1 MNVRANVDANV
12 TKRLKVGVNF
22 SFEDV
27 HERQVQAD
35 GRYINDGIVQSALL
49 MFPQF
54 PVYNEDGSYAVGNQ
68 IAMKADGYQMV
79 ENPVALAHEIDARY
93 KLYRMNFNTNITYD
107 ILKNLQFKANLGTQY
122 NTNRYNYYRP
132 STIGQDGDC
141 LLYTSPSPRDS

>member
-54 PVYNEDGSYAVGNQ
+54 PVYNEDGSFAVGNQ

-79 ENPVALAHEIDARY
+79 ENPVALAYEIDARY

-107 ILKNLQFKANLGTQY
+107 ILKIFNLRLILVPNIIQTDITTTDQAQSDKMVICRILKVLNQE
-122 NTNRYNYYRP
+122 
-132 STIGQDGDC
+132 
-141 LLYTSPSPRDS
+141 